1 MCRARQRGDEA
12 AQAAG
17 MHLAWMSDERSDLS
31 KSGFSVEVISSLEEF
46 DPEKYGL
53 LGWKR

>member
-1 MCRARQRGDEA
+1 
-12 AQAAG
+12 
-17 MHLAWMSDERSDLS
+17 MSDERSDLS